1 MRAACTTTQT
11 HFDGQSTPAAATA
24 TASEAETQKQWLE
37 VHGLGPL
44 SDDERE
50 RIFGDQC
57 STVTECNIDTGLA
70 FAAAL
75 RPDVVRAHNQRVFLH
90 AVERRQK
97 HKPAEVAAVV
107 GAEEHTNDLED
118 EHWKVLETP
127 PSHHGNSAVT
137 AAAPMVAKFESTL
150 ALQNAKAAAEDGG
163 YCCINYAP
171 KRQVAVVR
179 DMAVPPTLS
188 EVRRRKAVCFCRAT
202 SSQSKMMSL
211 KLSWVLLLR
220 LKLDC

>member
-1 MRAACTTTQT
+1 MQLFS
-11 HFDGQSTPAAATA
+11 FDGQSASADATA
-24 TASEAETQKQWLE
+24 TVSEAESQKQWLK

-75 RPDVVRAHNQRVFLH
+75 RPDVVHAHNQRVFLH
-90 AVERRQK
+90 ATEHRQNK
-97 HKPAEVAAVV
+97 RAEVDGPEAD
-107 GAEEHTNDLED
+107 HFED
-118 EHWKVLETP
+118 EHWKALQTP
-127 PSHHGNSAVT
+127 PSHGRSAVT
-137 AAAPMVAKFESTL
+137 AAAPMIAKFHGKS

-171 KRQVAVVR
+171 ARQVAVVR
-179 DMAVPPTLS
+179 DMAMPPTVR
-188 EVRRRKAVCFCRAT
+188 EVRSPISGWFHCVTSAT
-202 SSQSKMMSL
+202 HKHAWTWGRCYL
-211 KLSWVLLLR
+211 N
-220 LKLDC
+220 